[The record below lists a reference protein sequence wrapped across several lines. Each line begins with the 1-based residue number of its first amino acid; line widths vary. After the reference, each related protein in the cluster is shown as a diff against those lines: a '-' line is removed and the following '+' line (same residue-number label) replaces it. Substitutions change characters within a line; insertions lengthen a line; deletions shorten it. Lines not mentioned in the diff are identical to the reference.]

1 VGDCRHAD
9 SGHRKL
15 KFLVAVRPGIM
26 SPTVA
31 ARMAS
36 SFDRL
41 SQGRLLVNVV
51 AGATRW
57 SWPVMAAG

>member
-1 VGDCRHAD
+1 
-9 SGHRKL
+9 
-15 KFLVAVRPGIM
+15 M